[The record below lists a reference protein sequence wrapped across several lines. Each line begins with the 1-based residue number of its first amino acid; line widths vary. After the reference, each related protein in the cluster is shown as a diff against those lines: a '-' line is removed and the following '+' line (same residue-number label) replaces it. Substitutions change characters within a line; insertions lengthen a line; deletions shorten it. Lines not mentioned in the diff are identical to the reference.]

1 MISTKKPFPLKENG
15 FNLVSFCKN
24 PATGKQVDK
33 LLYINLIFRQEIQN
47 DKLIFGETNDCSC
60 IANIREIIMQSA
72 FGSSFFSDLLSRN
85 AYVLKLC

>member
-47 DKLIFGETNDCSC
+47 DKLIS
-60 IANIREIIMQSA
+60 IKRMIVR
-72 FGSSFFSDLLSRN
+72 
-85 AYVLKLC
+85 VLQT